1 MVLAAGALLAGAASA
16 TAAAPVAHRITVT
29 PVMTPGPQTAHTST
43 GPAAVFFGCQTRP
56 LDGSLGPRCY
66 QPAQIQNAY
75 GLTPLLSA
83 GTNGTG
89 RTIVIIDAFTSP
101 TLVDD
106 LKAFDAVFGL
116 PNPTLTEIAPAG
128 TPPAFDPNDGNQ
140 VGWAIETLL
149 DVEYAHAMA
158 PGANIVLAHAK
169 TNNDSDILAV
179 TKYVIEHNLGDV
191 LSQSYGEAEACMDPA
206 LRTEQHTLFSEA
218 ALEGMTVFASSGDS
232 GAAQFNCDG
241 TAAIEAA
248 STPASDPLVTGVGG
262 TTLDANTLTGAYIG
276 ETAWTEPFG
285 CNPPAV
291 ALDDVNCSGGGFS
304 ILFPRPG
311 FQAGSMKGG
320 PLKTRGVPDVAYNAG
335 VAGGVL
341 LKCGLCNVL
350 FAGAPPNALIFWI
363 IGGTS
368 AGSPQWAGLV
378 ADGDQL
384 GGHRFGVINQALYS
398 ISHSKTQYAAAMHD
412 ITTGNNDVSEIGGGF
427 SAGPGWDAVTG
438 LGTPNAV
445 NLLPL
450 LVKRTD

>member
-1 MVLAAGALLAGAASA
+1 M
-16 TAAAPVAHRITVT
+16 T
-29 PVMTPGPQTAHTST
+29 PVPQTAHTST

-101 TLVDD
+101 TLVND

-116 PNPTLTEIAPAG
+116 PNPTLTEISPAG
-128 TPPAFDPNDGNQ
+128 TPPAFDENDGNQ

-206 LRTEQHTLFSEA
+206 LRAEQHTLFSEA
-218 ALEGMTVFASSGDS
+218 AQEGMTVFASSGDS

-350 FAGAPPNALIFWI
+350 FAGQPPSALIFWI

-398 ISHSKTQYAAAMHD
+398 ISHSPKQYAAAMHD
-412 ITTGNNDVSEIGGGF
+412 ITTGNNFVSEIGGGF